1 MRNAEAHGEVFS
13 TAREVVDFIN
23 ASSITRN
30 DIVAILPIG
39 GQLFL
44 IYFA

>member
-1 MRNAEAHGEVFS
+1 MKQPEAHSEPFAN
-13 TAREVVDFIN
+13 TRELINFIN
-23 ASSITRN
+23 DRHIPKQ
-30 DIVAILPIG
+30 DIVSIIPIG

>member
-1 MRNAEAHGEVFS
+1 MRQPEAHSEPFGTTWEL
-13 TAREVVDFIN
+13 VDFIN
-23 ASSITRN
+23 NQHITKQ
-30 DIVAILPIG
+30 DIVSIIPIG